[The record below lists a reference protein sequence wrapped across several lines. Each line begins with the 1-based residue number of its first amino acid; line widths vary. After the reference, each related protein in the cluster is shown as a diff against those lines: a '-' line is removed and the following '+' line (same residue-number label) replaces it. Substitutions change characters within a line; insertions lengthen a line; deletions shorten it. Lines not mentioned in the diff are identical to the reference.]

1 MSGAGSAGSRDQ
13 DDDRTSRVVVC
24 DDRSELRDAI
34 GLVLRGTDR
43 FRIVGEAEDAASCL
57 VQVDRLRPDVLI
69 LDVNMPGG
77 GPSMARTLRDRWPG
91 LFILVYSGQSRAQV
105 RDDMLAAGADRFVLK
120 TGRLRPLIEALDDA
134 MGGRVSGVAS

>member
-34 GLVLRGTDR
+34 GLVLRGNDR

-77 GPSMARTLRDRWPG
+77 GPSVTRTLRDRWPG

-120 TGRLRPLIEALDDA
+120 TGRLRPLIEALDEA
-134 MGGRVSGVAS
+134 MGGRVHGVA

>member
-1 MSGAGSAGSRDQ
+1 MSGAGSAVSRDQ

-34 GLVLRGTDR
+34 GLVLRDSDR
-43 FRIVGEAEDAASCL
+43 FCIVGEAEDAASCL

-77 GPSMARTLRDRWPG
+77 GPSVTRTLRDRWPG
-91 LFILVYSGQSRAQV
+91 LFILVYSGQSRTQV
-105 RDDMLAAGADRFVLK
+105 REDMLAAGADRFVLK
-120 TGRLRPLIEALDDA
+120 TGRLRPLIEALDEA
-134 MGGRVSGVAS
+134 VGGRVHGVA